1 MYIYQFKLVCRCP
14 NDRTVNIYDV
24 EVQAKSI
31 IEVEEFNKFQDKYYE
46 DFMFQEDLFELLKE
60 YCNKLGSYNSQKVQV
75 VGYHNGVKV
84 STK

>member
-46 DFMFQEDLFELLKE
+46 DFIFQ
-60 YCNKLGSYNSQKVQV
+60 
-75 VGYHNGVKV
+75 
-84 STK
+84 

>member
-46 DFMFQEDLFELLKE
+46 DFIFQEDLFELLKE
-60 YCNKLGSYNSQKVQV
+60 YCNNLGSYNSQKVQV

-84 STK
+84 ITK